1 MSMLELQ
8 TLQLP
13 RGEDAARK
21 DATAP
26 KDFTGF
32 VVGALFVHHAVSD
45 DETTLMGAFGECGIG
60 DWNVTHIASG
70 FALQKGIPTHR
81 RAIWLATQLMTFPG
95 MDAQT
100 VEECRRAAAPHRDAI
115 TTLCIDAKQG
125 DCQGNCNGSIS
136 ELRGAL

>member
-32 VVGALFVHHAVSD
+32 VVGSLFVHHAISD
-45 DETTLMGAFGECGIG
+45 DETIVMGALGECGIG
-60 DWNVTHIASG
+60 DWNVTHITTG
-70 FALQKGIPTHR
+70 FALQKGIPTHA
-81 RAIWLATQLMTFPG
+81 RAMWLAAQLMEFAC
-95 MDAQT
+95 MEAET
-100 VEECRRAAAPHRDAI
+100 VVDCQRLGAAHREAI
-115 TTLCIDAKQG
+115 TALCLDAKHG
-125 DCQGNCNGSIS
+125 DCQGKCGGPIS
-136 ELRGAL
+136 DLRGAL